1 MNVVAMML
9 QEVQLEMREG
19 KLSSSNHAFLHGS
32 PTTVCGTWL
41 NNKCHCG
48 NSSCDEV
55 SSRNPS
61 AATASGSSKKS
72 AVQQQKIID
81 EVFKK

>member
-1 MNVVAMML
+1 MGPWTFILSELRELDLEVV
-9 QEVQLEMREG
+9 
-19 KLSSSNHAFLHGS
+19 
-32 PTTVCGTWL
+32 
-41 NNKCHCG
+41 
-48 NSSCDEV
+48 
-55 SSRNPS
+55 SRNPS